1 MLNAPSPAAQADR
14 TLSFN
19 MKLLSHHT
27 LQGYGG
33 LGEGMAMQLTRD
45 GRRIMWLAH
54 ESAPKNFTGVDVTDP
69 RNPKVVVQ
77 TDLPHMKLRSNSLDV
92 VGDTLAVAYQT
103 STVGLKPAGV
113 DLFDISVA
121 ENLAKDSQ
129 LLPLS
134 AQDLDRGKN
143 GRLLYEMLEAGPEVT
158 EYVGLLPNSGILYLK
173 KELDYEKVQTIEFGV
188 QEGISSC

>member
-1 MLNAPSPAAQADR
+1 MLLHNLGLNNLIAN
-14 TLSFN
+14 FCN
-19 MKLLSHHT
+19 LLR
-27 LQGYGG
+27 Q
-33 LGEGMAMQLTRD
+33 
-45 GRRIMWLAH
+45 
-54 ESAPKNFTGVDVTDP
+54 DVNDNRPTFE
-69 RNPKVVVQ
+69 
-77 TDLPHMKLRSNSLDV
+77 T
-92 VGDTLAVAYQT
+92 
-103 STVGLKPAGV
+103 

-143 GRLLYEMLEAGPEVT
+143 GRLLYEMLEVGPEVT